1 MNKNVLNS
9 LFKPY
14 QIIFDDIN
22 SLFDEKHSK
31 ELFMEILIDIECPK
45 SKNETCAN
53 VECDY
58 NIIHLHNNVL
68 YSNLIG
74 DGDAE

>member
-1 MNKNVLNS
+1 MNVKVLNN

-14 QIIFDDIN
+14 KIIFDDMN
-22 SLFDEKHSK
+22 LLFDEKHDK
-31 ELFMEILIDIECPK
+31 KLFMEILMDIECPK

-58 NIIHLHNNVL
+58 NIIHLHNDVL
-68 YSNLIG
+68 YSDLINSG
-74 DGDAE
+74 GVE